1 MLNPLSSFSTISE
14 IPFLFHSGVYE
25 FDVMSRQPER
35 GFYRLVVST
44 MTSDSRLV
52 GHMAAQLTFKVL
64 TAIDI
69 QGVEVGTADSDR
81 STAPSLQKWVAK
93 VVLGCIV
100 RTASSY
106 ILFIP
111 YHIIFQRNHY
121 EMIILPQLNFL
132 NVYKATSKV
141 GVFQRIGIVNNLE

>member
-1 MLNPLSSFSTISE
+1 M
-14 IPFLFHSGVYE
+14 YE

-44 MTSDSRLV
+44 VTSDSRLV

-81 STAPSLQKWVAK
+81 STAPSLQKWVSR
-93 VVLGCIV
+93 VVLSRC
-100 RTASSY
+100 SNLFCQY
-106 ILFIP
+106 NIL
-111 YHIIFQRNHY
+111 IIFY
-121 EMIILPQLNFL
+121 LFCILVLFFKEN
-132 NVYKATSKV
+132 
-141 GVFQRIGIVNNLE
+141 IVKWLFKDYIAWVSFIDSL